1 MATVRYKLSTPC
13 EISGR
18 VPFGFRLES
27 SLQPFRHRDLFGEAR
42 VEASIARSEEGTVH
56 LLPSAPHAIATCGHL
71 REIDASELTAVWGLP
86 SMSLRNTTI
95 FTASPVADRR
105 GGFGHQRHPG
115 LALAFLF
122 PLASDVPR
130 NFQT

>member
-1 MATVRYKLSTPC
+1 MRYKLSTPC
-13 EISGR
+13 EITGR

-95 FTASPVADRR
+95 FTASP
-105 GGFGHQRHPG
+105 
-115 LALAFLF
+115 FLTAVEGSAINVTRAWLWRF
-122 PLASDVPR
+122 SSR
-130 NFQT
+130 